1 MNDINQPPD
10 PNHNPQEPVAFCQ
23 NCSTILTHETI
34 RKVGAN
40 VFCEPCLAA
49 RLASP
54 PPPPG
59 SSAGPNPA
67 GYRPVNTGAGPSA
80 DPADTVWQWGA
91 GMPSGWTPGTG
102 PNPGLAAL
110 LGLIPGVGAMYN
122 EQYAKGLAHLLIF
135 AVLVMF
141 EHVSS
146 IFGLF
151 VLGWIAYMS
160 IEAHHTAKAR
170 RDGTPL
176 PNPFGLNDIGE
187 RMGFAQTFPRG
198 QDVAAA
204 AREAARDA
212 AAYAAANFNRPNPY
226 TQGPVVTPP
235 PPTASPTWGAPA
247 DTYSAPPTYGQPYAP
262 PFTQQPY
269 TSHPP
274 YTEPYM
280 PPTAA
285 VPPYTVP
292 PYAVPPVSAQSRFP
306 TGAVVLI
313 GLGMLFLL
321 GTMGVFHAIPGSA
334 LIGLFLLM
342 LGAKNFYD
350 RMSNSGAGV
359 AYDGTPAYNVRV
371 VHALSSSI
379 WLLVVG
385 VLFLFDSFHIFR
397 WANSWP
403 WIIIVVGVMMLAKR
417 AAYNSAAAAYAP
429 PVYPPTATTPY
440 AQASEPIITPPPT
453 NNERP
458 TTHNETR
465 SDNEGAL

>member
-1 MNDINQPPD
+1 MNDSNQQPD
-10 PNHNPQEPVAFCQ
+10 PNHNPQEPIAFCQ

-59 SSAGPNPA
+59 SAPGAPDPSGYGAA
-67 GYRPVNTGAGPSA
+67 GYGPVNTGANPYGGAPFTPPP
-80 DPADTVWQWGA
+80 PAAPGA
-91 GMPSGWTPGTG
+91 

-141 EHVSS
+141 SHIAG

-151 VLGWIAYMS
+151 VFGWIAYMS
-160 IEAHHTAKAR
+160 VEAHHTAKAR

-212 AAYAAANFNRPNPY
+212 AAYAAANFNRPNP
-226 TQGPVVTPP
+226 QGPVVTPP
-235 PPTASPTWGAPA
+235 PTQPPTWGAPTDA
-247 DTYSAPPTYGQPYAP
+247 CYTPPAYAP

-269 TSHPP
+269 TNHPP
-274 YTEPYM
+274 YTEPFM

-285 VPPYTVP
+285 APPYTAPPYTVP
-292 PYAVPPVSAQSRFP
+292 PIPPVPPIPAQPRFP

-313 GLGMLFLL
+313 GLGTLFLL

-350 RMSNSGAGV
+350 RMSNSGAGL
-359 AYDGTPAYNVRV
+359 AYDGTPTYNIRV
-371 VHALSSSI
+371 VHALSNSI

-385 VLFLFDSFHIFR
+385 FLFLLDSFHIFR
-397 WANSWP
+397 WENSWP

-417 AAYNSAAAAYAP
+417 AAYISAAAAYAP
-429 PVYPPTATTPY
+429 PVYPPNGPPYTPP
-440 AQASEPIITPPPT
+440 ASEPIITPPPPAST
-453 NNERP
+453 
-458 TTHNETR
+458 ETR
-465 SDNEGAL
+465 SGNEGAL

>member
-1 MNDINQPPD
+1 MNDINQAPD
-10 PNHNPQEPVAFCQ
+10 PNHNPQEPIAFCQ

-59 SSAGPNPA
+59 GATGAPDPSSYGPGFGAGFGT
-67 GYRPVNTGAGPSA
+67 GYGPVNTGANPYSGGPFT
-80 DPADTVWQWGA
+80 PPPPGA
-91 GMPSGWTPGTG
+91 PGA

-141 EHVSS
+141 SHIAG

-151 VLGWIAYMS
+151 VVGWIAYMS

-212 AAYAAANFNRPNPY
+212 AAYAAANFNRPTAY
-226 TQGPVVTPP
+226 TQGPIVTPP
-235 PPTASPTWGAPA
+235 PVPPAPPTWGAPA
-247 DTYSAPPTYGQPYAP
+247 DTYATPPTYAP
-262 PFTQQPY
+262 PYTQQPY

-274 YTEPYM
+274 YTEPFM

-285 VPPYTVP
+285 VPPFT
-292 PYAVPPVSAQSRFP
+292 APPVPTQPHFP

-313 GLGMLFLL
+313 GLGMLFLF
-321 GTMGVFHAIPGSA
+321 GTMGVFHVVPGSA
-334 LIGLFLLM
+334 LIGIFLLG
-342 LGAKNFYD
+342 LGVKTFYD
-350 RMSNSGAGV
+350 RMTRTGKGI
-359 AYDGTPAYNVRV
+359 AYDGTPDYNVRV
-371 VHALSSSI
+371 VSALNGSI
-379 WLLVVG
+379 WLIVIGGLW
-385 VLFLFDSFHIFR
+385 LLDIFHILH
-397 WANSWP
+397 WSDSWP
-403 WIIIVVGVMMLAKR
+403 WLIILVGVMMLAKR
-417 AAYNSAAAAYAP
+417 AAYNSAAAACAP
-429 PVYPPTATTPY
+429 PVYPSSYPPP
-440 AQASEPIITPPPT
+440 ASEPIITPPPT
-453 NNERP
+453 SNEQP
-458 TTHNETR
+458 TTHNEQR
-465 SDNEGAL
+465 SGNEGAL